1 METLADFVNLR
12 VVKQCDP
19 MPDFATA
26 MYVAAVLA
34 ENGIKVK
41 AFKQFGIS
49 WVI

>member
-1 METLADFVNLR
+1 MISKVEICCPFPN
-12 VVKQCDP
+12 
-19 MPDFATA
+19 FATA